1 LVNWVPKWAI
11 GTPLSGLAAGPS
23 YLLWGW
29 HIGQAVPRGIDQ
41 IFLAG
46 ARVACGQA
54 DLSVWGRPGARV
66 PWRAQRPTCRDLQP
80 AAGAAQQPVGERE
93 HHAGGQRQPGQIQPP
108 GRAKAFR
115 ERPSADCPGGRYREL
130 PGTAHQPYLEQ
141 PGQVSGLVLAA
152 LADQTLE

>member
-1 LVNWVPKWAI
+1 MCRGEGN
-11 GTPLSGLAAGPS
+11 PLPAA
-23 YLLWGW
+23 
-29 HIGQAVPRGIDQ
+29 
-41 IFLAG
+41 
-46 ARVACGQA
+46 
-54 DLSVWGRPGARV
+54 
-66 PWRAQRPTCRDLQP
+66 DLQP

-93 HHAGGQRQPGQIQPP
+93 HHAGGQRQPGPVQPP

-152 LADQTLE
+152 PADEAPAWSGARH